1 MRKIAFVPCPL
12 ALASRASEQPEIGD
26 CHPERSEG
34 PVRAGGALNAPFPS
48 RPPGSLPHGRDD
60 RGAPMDDG
68 SSFLGYTPSMD
79 SFKLASPFQPQGDQ
93 IAAIAQLTES
103 LAAGNRDQ
111 VLLGVT
117 GSGKTFTV
125 AKVIEATNKPTLVLS
140 HNKTLAAQL
149 YQEFKNFFPDN
160 RVEYF
165 VSYYDYYQPEAYI
178 PQNDLYIEKEM
189 TKNEEIDKL
198 RLAATKALFERRDVI
213 IVSSV
218 SCIYGIGDPDLYYGM
233 LLFFERGAEQ
243 PMTHYLRKL
252 TEMQY
257 QRTPYD
263 LDRGSFRVRGDVLEL
278 WPAYEDDAVRIEFFG
293 DEIDK
298 ITRIDPL
305 TGRSGR
311 TYDRL
316 AVFPRT
322 HYVTPRERL
331 MQAMENIR
339 VELDDRVKEL
349 RAQDRLLEAQR
360 LSQRTMFDL
369 EMIAELGYCNGIENY
384 SRHLS
389 GRLPGQ
395 PPPTL
400 IDYFPKDF
408 LLVIDE
414 SHQTVPQVKAMWG
427 GDRARK
433 TTLVEYGFRLPSA
446 IDNRPLSFDE
456 FEGKLEQIIYV
467 SATPGPFE
475 LQKTGGLF
483 VEQVIRPTG
492 LLDPQI
498 EIRPVKGQVDDLI
511 GIIRDRIAKSERV
524 MVTTLTKR
532 MAEDLTRY
540 LMELGIKVNYLHSD
554 VETLERIAIL
564 RDFRLGTYDV
574 LIGINLLREGLDLP
588 EVSAVAILD
597 ADKEGFLR
605 SGTSLIQT
613 IGRAARNV
621 NGIAYLY
628 ADKITDSLKYAI
640 DETNRRRAIQHA
652 YNVEHGIEPATVIR
666 SMDSDLVKMSNLD
679 YFEIPGGPGQK
690 TRLDLAAD
698 QDIDKTISRLQKE
711 MKEAAKNLEFE
722 KATELRDRI
731 RELKEMRIFV

>member
-1 MRKIAFVPCPL
+1 M
-12 ALASRASEQPEIGD
+12 
-26 CHPERSEG
+26 
-34 PVRAGGALNAPFPS
+34 
-48 RPPGSLPHGRDD
+48 D
-60 RGAPMDDG
+60 R
-68 SSFLGYTPSMD
+68 
-79 SFKLASPFQPQGDQ
+79 FKLASPFQPQGDQ

-103 LAAGNRDQ
+103 IAAGTRDQ

-198 RLAATKALFERRDVI
+198 RLAATKSLFERKDVI

-278 WPAYEDDAVRIEFFG
+278 WPAYEDDAVRVEFFG

-339 VELDDRVKEL
+339 VELDERVKEL

-433 TTLVEYGFRLPSA
+433 TTLVDYGFRLPSA
-446 IDNRPLSFDE
+446 IDNRPLAFEE
-456 FEGKLEQIIYV
+456 FEGKLTQIIYV

-475 LQKTGGLF
+475 LEKTGGLF

-492 LLDPQI
+492 LLDPNI

-511 GIIRDRIAKSERV
+511 GIIKDRIAKNERV

-613 IGRAARNV
+613 IGRAARNL

-628 ADKITDSLKYAI
+628 ADKMTDSLKYAI
-640 DETNRRRAIQHA
+640 SETNRRRAIQHA
-652 YNVEHGIEPATVIR
+652 YNVEHGIEPASVIR
-666 SMDSDLVKMSNLD
+666 SHDSDLVKMSNLD

-711 MKEAAKNLEFE
+711 MKDAAKNLEFE

-731 RELKEMRIFV
+731 RELKELRIFV